1 MAPEVKSPP
10 VCAKGVGDSGLLP
23 GSGGLPWR
31 PTWPPAPRL
40 LPGRSHG
47 QRSLV
52 GYSPG
57 SKASDTAERLSP
69 HTGLL
74 TSWLSHCISPVVMAS
89 GGITGLYRTNQV
101 GRITRDGG
109 GTLVV
114 QGGEPCW
121 RSKRRTPRWGAFLSA
136 EEEPGVPRGLGG
148 RVPRGLGPDQASILV
163 LSARAGPRRVLSP
176 PVWDQG
182 VPTVS
187 SGAHLGF

>member
-121 RSKRRTPRWGAFLSA
+121 RSKWRTPRWGRSSPQRRSLGSHEDWGGGSHEDWGLTRLASWCSQ
-136 EEEPGVPRGLGG
+136 PGRAPGGSCRPQSGTRGC
-148 RVPRGLGPDQASILV
+148 PQ
-163 LSARAGPRRVLSP
+163 
-176 PVWDQG
+176 
-182 VPTVS
+182 
-187 SGAHLGF
+187 